1 MKKVS
6 KHSVDAVYGFFERF
20 IHANFKITD
29 LAKLFGQNIAV
40 LSLKTTK
47 RRWKVS
53 ELIKLFDYRG
63 YRLTF
68 TLKPFIHHNPG
79 APPGKKP
86 KKPLP
91 LPPGGNLPGIRELH
105 CDTLAFLQDYIIRQ
119 GFDWRTLKETINYQS
134 LYGQLKRDDMPL
146 VSLLQIVAELNAEL
160 HIDVQ
165 QKVAPS
171 RTRVGGIV
179 YMTAWSEEIIN
190 L

>member
-1 MKKVS
+1 M
-6 KHSVDAVYGFFERF
+6 
-20 IHANFKITD
+20 
-29 LAKLFGQNIAV
+29 L
-40 LSLKTTK
+40 
-47 RRWKVS
+47 
-53 ELIKLFDYRG
+53 
-63 YRLTF
+63 
-68 TLKPFIHHNPG
+68 
-79 APPGKKP
+79 
-86 KKPLP
+86 
-91 LPPGGNLPGIRELH
+91 GIRELH